1 MNKAQTVF
9 LFPRGIKMRLGDA
22 LAMNYAASF
31 RTIHKSPTLETRVL
45 SIFADHTTF
54 ITQTIH
60 ILDRSKGRLSRDRP
74 IIVSDQSPVLYVW
87 TGQGRQAFEV
97 YLSSEEYGRA
107 TCRSP
112 EDVNTT
118 LSVEPTPFVTPE
130 ELEGIKGSEVL
141 NPEMIRCL
149 LAFKQGLQSPRQ
161 ISVTVARCQDM
172 VAAYGGHSI
181 NHYEQWFVRSGVV
194 VQPYT
199 RANIVRVH
207 VDHGRLEGLLTE
219 AGYSFND
226 QGYRVSSGSN
236 TQIVVENEVTTTES
250 AQKAVKT
257 TECTGDLQDKN
268 QEFQSNIQML
278 ADQSFV
284 HCEELKDP
292 LRSLLPTN
300 LDRDQQI
307 DWLADFID
315 QLVKKR

>member
-1 MNKAQTVF
+1 MQ
-9 LFPRGIKMRLGDA
+9 LSDA

-172 VAAYGGHSI
+172 VAAHGGHSI

-194 VQPYT
+194 VQSYT

-226 QGYRVSSGSN
+226 QGYRVS
-236 TQIVVENEVTTTES
+236 QIVVENEVTTTES
-250 AQKAVKT
+250 CPTEVVPSAQKAVKT
-257 TECTGDLQDKN
+257 TDELLGSVECTGDLQD
-268 QEFQSNIQML
+268 
-278 ADQSFV
+278 
-284 HCEELKDP
+284 P
-292 LRSLLPTN
+292 LLSLLPTDC
-300 LDRDQQI
+300 DRDQQI
-307 DWLADFID
+307 DWLASFID

>member
-9 LFPRGIKMRLGDA
+9 LFPRGIKMQLGDA

-31 RTIHKSPTLETRVL
+31 KGIQKSSTLETRVL
-45 SIFADHTTF
+45 SIFSEYTTF
-54 ITQTIH
+54 LVESIH
-60 ILDRSKGRLSRDRP
+60 LVERSRGRLSRDRP
-74 IIVSDQSPVLYVW
+74 IMVSDDPPVLYIW

-97 YLSSEEYGRA
+97 HLSPEEYGRA

-112 EDVNTT
+112 EDVNTVSSIVP
-118 LSVEPTPFVTPE
+118 LIPE
-130 ELEGIKGSEVL
+130 EPEGIKGSEVL
-141 NPEMIRCL
+141 DPEMIRCL

-161 ISVTVARCQDM
+161 ISVTVARCQEM
-172 VAAYGGHSI
+172 VAAHGGHSI

-226 QGYRVSSGSN
+226 QGYRVS
-236 TQIVVENEVTTTES
+236 QIVVENEVTTTES
-250 AQKAVKT
+250 CPTEVVPSAQKAVKT
-257 TECTGDLQDKN
+257 TDELLGSVECTGDLQ
-268 QEFQSNIQML
+268 
-278 ADQSFV
+278 
-284 HCEELKDP
+284 DP

-307 DWLADFID
+307 DWLASFID